1 MHPSIQNIQN
11 EEYYKLVA
19 NNIND
24 LVALYSPTGILEYI
38 SPSIYK
44 VLGRTAESLIGT
56 VPDAIVH
63 PADRHFLLGDKNIF
77 SKNGSE
83 AVYFEYRLLHTDGH
97 WIYFDSYRQP
107 VYNAQGNLTNVLAV
121 CRDITKRKKAELALM
136 ESEEMFRRLADN
148 ILDLVTIFK
157 PDGTRTYVS
166 PSSYSLYGYKPEEL
180 MGKHFSDIVHP
191 DDVEKMIYDIKERGL
206 TGEDK
211 FLLEFRAR
219 HKNGQWLYCET
230 TLKALTDDEGKLTAF
245 VSTTRNISQWKLAQI
260 ALQENEEKYRSLV
273 DSSDAMIA
281 IVSREGK
288 FMFVNDKR
296 ADFLQER
303 KEAIIGKNIADFY
316 NEKSTNIFL
325 SWVRKVFEEKTK
337 VVYEDNLAF
346 NGKDY
351 WLRVTIHPVFD
362 STGNVYTAMVN
373 TIDITGIKYSEDIL
387 RRQNDTLKQ
396 IAFLQ
401 SHIVRSPLTNI
412 QGILYLINEEE
423 LNEESRYYFQLL
435 KQAAGKLD
443 DIIKEIVERA
453 VVIRHQARD
462 IQ

>member
-1 MHPSIQNIQN
+1 MHHSIQNIQS

-19 NNIND
+19 DNIND

-44 VLGRTAESLIGT
+44 LLGHAVESLVGT
-56 VPDAIVH
+56 NPAAIVH
-63 PADRHFLLGDKNIF
+63 PADRHLLIIDEDAFREKN
-77 SKNGSE
+77 NE
-83 AVYFEYRLLHTDGH
+83 AFYFEYRLLHSDGR
-97 WIYFDSYRQP
+97 WLYFESYRQP
-107 VYNAQGNLTNVLAV
+107 IFNSGGVLTNVLAV
-121 CRDITKRKKAELALM
+121 CRDITKRKKAEQALI
-136 ESEEMFRRLADN
+136 ESEDMFRRLADN

-191 DDVEKMIYDIKERGL
+191 DDVEKMLDDIKKTGL
-206 TGEDK
+206 AGQDK

-230 TLKALTDDEGKLTAF
+230 TLKALTDEEGKLTAF
-245 VSTTRNISQWKLAQI
+245 VSTTRNISQWKLAQM
-260 ALQENEEKYRSLV
+260 ALQESEEKYRSLV

-281 IVSREGK
+281 IVNREGK
-288 FMFVNDKR
+288 FKFVNDKR
-296 ADFLQER
+296 ADFLEEK
-303 KEAIIGKNIADFY
+303 KENVIGKNVADFY
-316 NEKSTNIFL
+316 NEKSTNAFL
-325 SWVRKVFEEKTK
+325 GWVGKVFEEKTK
-337 VVYEDNLAF
+337 VVYEDNMEF
-346 NGKDY
+346 KGKDY
-351 WLRVTIHPVFD
+351 WLRVTMHPVFG
-362 STGNVYTAMVN
+362 STGNVYAVMVN
-373 TIDITGIKYSEDIL
+373 TIDITGIKYSEDVL

-412 QGILYLINEEE
+412 QGILYLISEEE